1 MTSQKCCCPA
11 VNGLRRMR
19 PVVGVLAISYKEE
32 CVHSVQVPKLP
43 AREFYDSKTK
53 CVTSLL

>member
-19 PVVGVLAISYKEE
+19 PVVGVLAISDKEE
-32 CVHSVQVPKLP
+32 RLHSGRCQNCR
-43 AREFYDSKTK
+43 RENSM
-53 CVTSLL
+53 S